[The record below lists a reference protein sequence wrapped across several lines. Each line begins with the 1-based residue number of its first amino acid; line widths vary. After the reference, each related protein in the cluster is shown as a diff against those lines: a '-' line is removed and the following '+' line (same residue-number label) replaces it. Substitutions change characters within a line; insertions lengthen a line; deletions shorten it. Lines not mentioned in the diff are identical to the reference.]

1 MSYRAFF
8 LQRCFN
14 AGSLLKRPSQLNH
27 VPIFNK
33 YQTSIRCLPIRSMV
47 MITKT
52 QAGFEQDDPKDMS
65 KAEEPIAYDS
75 SQDLTITDACY
86 QRIRALAD
94 RRKDANLEDLYL
106 RVYVD
111 AGGCSGFQYKFELTL
126 LTDEAID
133 QSEDVVYENSGSRV
147 VVDKTSLELI
157 AGSKIDFVQEMIKS
171 SFAVVENPQSES
183 ACGCGSS
190 FAIKNFEANPA
201 LD

>member
-1 MSYRAFF
+1 
-8 LQRCFN
+8 
-14 AGSLLKRPSQLNH
+14 
-27 VPIFNK
+27 
-33 YQTSIRCLPIRSMV
+33 MV
-47 MITKT
+47 VVTKT
-52 QAGFEQDDPKDMS
+52 QSGFEHNQSQDLP
-65 KAEEPIAYDS
+65 KAEAPVVVDTVS
-75 SQDLTITDACY
+75 DNDLTITDACY
-86 QRIRALAD
+86 QRIRSLAD
-94 RRKDANLEDLYL
+94 KRNDVNLEDLYL

-126 LTDEAID
+126 ETDEAID
-133 QSEDVVYENSGSRV
+133 PDDDVVYENDDGARV
-147 VVDKTSLELI
+147 VVDNSSLELI